1 MRIIP
6 MTADVSEV
14 IGEGASRVD
23 NHSLLIDKLVAPKK
37 WVGMPDEKYENAN
50 RISMLR
56 LAQNGASII
65 ENELQQA
72 KRKIER
78 NPGNNAKVA
87 ENQRIAKETLPLLRE
102 TKPAPANLANLRGRH
117 TANLASL
124 LRESPH
130 SSISFNATLRS
141 RLAINLSEGLVQNAG
156 ISLDRIFSS
165 PLIPGSAVKG
175 CARAF
180 AVSELKACP
189 EDEREELFDK
199 FLKVFGYT
207 AADFDLNFTK
217 LQRFGKAPYNEDAQG
232 WVCFL
237 PASPTGGHQLE
248 VDLTNVHTPD
258 YYTKNGEAGQEKHLA
273 ASGENPKPNYFPV
286 VAAGTKFSFGLALKP
301 RVARH
306 SDAVSILEEAERWL
320 KGALEVVGIGAKT
333 SAGYGWF
340 SVDAESAGDL
350 TDPQTG
356 LESKTSESGLTESE
370 FEGMVNRAI
379 DGGQRQNFVQN
390 DLPLLQKPENTEWL
404 RQFVAKIE
412 SMGGRSIKKMKQS
425 DWFKKLREEVE

>member
-6 MTADVSEV
+6 MTADVAEA
-14 IGEGASRVD
+14 IGAGASRVD

-37 WVGMPDEKYENAN
+37 WVGMPDVKNDNAN

-56 LAQNGASII
+56 LAQNGAEII
-65 ENELQQA
+65 NKELHQA
-72 KRKIER
+72 QRAIER
-78 NPGNNAKVA
+78 NPGNDAKVA
-87 ENQRIAKETLPLLRE
+87 ENRRIAQETLPLLRD

-117 TANLASL
+117 TASLAYL

-130 SSISFNATLRS
+130 PSISFNATLRS

-189 EDEREELFDK
+189 EDERAELFDK

-207 AADFDLNFTK
+207 AADFDASFTK
-217 LQRFGKAPYNEDAQG
+217 LQRFGKAPDNAEAQG

-237 PASPTGGHQLE
+237 PASPTGGHHLE
-248 VDLTNVHTPD
+248 VDLTNVHIPD
-258 YYTKNGEAGQEKHLA
+258 YYTKNGEAGEERHLS
-273 ASGENPKPNYFPV
+273 ASGEKPRPNYFPV
-286 VAAGTKFSFGLALKP
+286 VAAGITFSFGLALKP

-306 SDAVSILEEAERWL
+306 SDAVSILEVAERWL
-320 KGALEVVGIGAKT
+320 KRALEVVGLGAKT
-333 SAGYGWF
+333 GAGYGWF
-340 SVDAESAGDL
+340 SVDAESPAETKDA
-350 TDPQTG
+350 QTELG
-356 LESKTSESGLTESE
+356 SKTPESGLTQKE
-370 FEGMVNRAI
+370 FDAMVSRAI
-379 DGGQRQNFVQN
+379 DGGQRQKFVQN
-390 DLPLLQKPENTEWL
+390 DLPLLQKPENAEWL
-404 RQFVAKIE
+404 RQFVAKID
-412 SMGGRSIKKMKQS
+412 STGGKSIKKMKES
-425 DWFKKLREEVE
+425 DWFKKLREEVQ